1 MFCMRCGAALPEG
14 AKFCTACGQPAGAP
28 SARAAAPAASPAFS
42 RYLALVEGRAG
53 APGTYVADLCAWQFY
68 STRTS
73 AALAKMK
80 QFFFLREMEGADG
93 AQAQA
98 FAEACVQRALANYP
112 GLPRGFQN
120 GVVIYPV
127 LCQQRATPGALE
139 YVRALPKNH
148 FAAFASPCSLSMRR
162 ATSTTAPS
170 CRSGALPWSGGS
182 ARPAPP
188 CSSPEALQPRGALP
202 R

>member
-68 STRTS
+68 STRMS

-80 QFFFLREMEGADG
+80 QFFFLREMEARM
-93 AQAQA
+93 A
-98 FAEACVQRALANYP
+98 RRRRP
-112 GLPRGFQN
+112 LPRPACSGPWPT
-120 GVVIYPV
+120 IPA
-127 LCQQRATPGALE
+127 CRA
-139 YVRALPKNH
+139 
-148 FAAFASPCSLSMRR
+148 ASR
-162 ATSTTAPS
+162 TA
-170 CRSGALPWSGGS
+170 W
-182 ARPAPP
+182 
-188 CSSPEALQPRGALP
+188 
-202 R
+202 

>member
-68 STRTS
+68 STRMS

-80 QFFFLREMEGADG
+80 RWARISRAFSRFSCVEADRSSRRMRPRSRPW
-93 AQAQA
+93 
-98 FAEACVQRALANYP
+98 RA
-112 GLPRGFQN
+112 R
-120 GVVIYPV
+120 
-127 LCQQRATPGALE
+127 
-139 YVRALPKNH
+139 
-148 FAAFASPCSLSMRR
+148 
-162 ATSTTAPS
+162 
-170 CRSGALPWSGGS
+170 
-182 ARPAPP
+182 
-188 CSSPEALQPRGALP
+188 
-202 R
+202 

>member
-14 AKFCTACGQPAGAP
+14 AKFCTVCGQPAGAP
-28 SARAAAPAASPAFS
+28 PARAAAPAASP
-42 RYLALVEGRAG
+42 
-53 APGTYVADLCAWQFY
+53 ADLCAWQFY
-68 STRTS
+68 STRMS

-93 AQAQA
+93 AQAQV

-148 FAAFASPCSLSMRR
+148 FAAFACPMLFEY
-162 ATSTTAPS
+162 ATGNLYYGTELPVWGFAMVGGI
-170 CRSGALPWSGGS
+170 RKAGA
-182 ARPAPP
+182 
-188 CSSPEALQPRGALP
+188 ALLKP
-202 R
+202 

>member
-28 SARAAAPAASPAFS
+28 PARAAAPAASPAFS

-68 STRTS
+68 STRMS

-148 FAAFASPCSLSMRR
+148 FAAFACPMLFEY
-162 ATSTTAPS
+162 ATGNLYYGTELLVGGIRKA
-170 CRSGALPWSGGS
+170 GA
-182 ARPAPP
+182 
-188 CSSPEALQPRGALP
+188 ALLKP
-202 R
+202 

>member
-1 MFCMRCGAALPEG
+1 M
-14 AKFCTACGQPAGAP
+14 
-28 SARAAAPAASPAFS
+28 
-42 RYLALVEGRAG
+42 
-53 APGTYVADLCAWQFY
+53 
-68 STRTS
+68 S

-148 FAAFASPCSLSMRR
+148 FAAFACPMLFEY
-162 ATSTTAPS
+162 ATGNLYYGTELPVWGFAMVGGI
-170 CRSGALPWSGGS
+170 RKAGA
-182 ARPAPP
+182 
-188 CSSPEALQPRGALP
+188 ALLKP
-202 R
+202 

>member
-28 SARAAAPAASPAFS
+28 PARAAAPAASPAFS

-68 STRTS
+68 STRMS

-80 QFFFLREMEGADG
+80 QFFFLREMEGVDG

-127 LCQQRATPGALE
+127 LCQQRATPA
-139 YVRALPKNH
+139 RSNTCAPCRRTTLPPSP
-148 FAAFASPCSLSMRR
+148 APCSLSMRR
-162 ATSTTAPS
+162 ETSTTAPS
-170 CRSGALPWSGGS
+170 CRSGALPWSGAS